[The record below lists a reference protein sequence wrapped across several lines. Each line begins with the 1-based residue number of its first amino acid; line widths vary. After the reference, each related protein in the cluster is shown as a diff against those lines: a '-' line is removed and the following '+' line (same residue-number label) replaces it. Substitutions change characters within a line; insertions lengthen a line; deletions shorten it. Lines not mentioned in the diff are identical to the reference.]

1 MESFGDGTW
10 YQKSSGL
17 MPMVPTEAGPYCCY
31 PLWGLALEDLDNDGD
46 IDEADRMIWVHDVQN
61 TYYGDSN
68 LDGVFD
74 SKDLVIVFQAGEYE
88 DDLVQNSSWETGD
101 WNGDL
106 DFTSLDLV
114 AAFQDGGFDQGPRA
128 AQSVPEPTGVM
139 LLLSAL
145 LMLGHRRR
153 SRR

>member
-1 MESFGDGTW
+1 M
-10 YQKSSGL
+10 
-17 MPMVPTEAGPYCCY
+17 
-31 PLWGLALEDLDNDGD
+31 DNDGD

-68 LDGVFD
+68 LDGAFD

-88 DDLVQNSSWETGD
+88 DDLAQNSSWETGD

-128 AQSVPEPTGVM
+128 AQSVPEPAGIM